1 MLERNWLKADA
12 LEPYNKETIEIY
24 GKQRK
29 SNSFNRAMWEIEYD
43 PDFKL
48 KRSRRDAK
56 KDNVNYLDEQIL
68 ENEEKVSEEDD
79 ESSKKSTASSN
90 ESKTKKT
97 SKKGKDKIS
106 NDNKV

>member
-1 MLERNWLKADA
+1 

-29 SNSFNRAMWEIEYD
+29 SNSFNRAMWEIEND

-56 KDNVNYLDEQIL
+56 KDSVNYLDEQIL
-68 ENEEKVSEEDD
+68 ENDEKNSEED
-79 ESSKKSTASSN
+79 EENSKRSVASSSD
-90 ESKTKKT
+90 SKTKKANKK
-97 SKKGKDKIS
+97 SKEKVPNDS
-106 NDNKV
+106 NTKVKH